1 VPDTVFGIPLHPLLV
16 HAVVVLVPLSV
27 LGTVVIALVPR
38 WRGAYGW
45 LVVAA
50 SAVSFAAVPLTTRS
64 GEDLKESLS
73 LGGPV
78 LEKVNEH
85 QQMGE
90 RVIWAV
96 GAMFVLDLLLMLA
109 HRAGRPTGQRTA
121 LAVLATV
128 AALASLVLVL
138 ITGHLGSTAV
148 WNPAG

>member
-1 VPDTVFGIPLHPLLV
+1 MPDTVLGLPLHPLLV

-27 LGTVVIALVPR
+27 LGTVAVALVPR
-38 WRGAYGW
+38 WRATYGW
-45 LVVAA
+45 LVVTA

-64 GEDLKESLS
+64 GRNLRDSLS

-85 QQMGE
+85 QQMGD

-96 GAMFVLDLLLMLA
+96 GAMFVLNLLLMLA

-121 LAVLATV
+121 LAVLATL
-128 AALASLVLVL
+128 AALVSLVLVL

-148 WNPAG
+148 WNPVG

>member
-1 VPDTVFGIPLHPLLV
+1 MPDTVLGLPLHPLLV

-27 LGTVVIALVPR
+27 LGSVVIALVPR
-38 WRGAYGW
+38 WRGTYGW
-45 LVVAA
+45 LVVTA

-64 GEDLKESLS
+64 GRDLRDSLS
-73 LGGPV
+73 LGGSV

-85 QQMGE
+85 QQMGD

-96 GAMFVLDLLLMLA
+96 GAMFVFNLLLMLA

-121 LAVLATV
+121 LAVLATL
-128 AALASLVLVL
+128 AALVSLVLVL

>member
-1 VPDTVFGIPLHPLLV
+1 MPDTVFGLPLHPLLV

-50 SAVSFAAVPLTTRS
+50 SAVSFAAVPLTTSS

-73 LGGPV
+73 LGGAV

-96 GAMFVLDLLLMLA
+96 GAMFVLNLLLMLA

-128 AALASLVLVL
+128 AALAALVLVL

>member
-38 WRGAYGW
+38 WRGTYGW

-50 SAVSFAAVPLTTRS
+50 SAVSLAAVPLTTRS
-64 GEDLKESLS
+64 GNNFKDSLS

-96 GAMFVLDLLLMLA
+96 GAMFVFNLLLMLA
-109 HRAGRPTGQRTA
+109 HRAGRPAGQRTA
-121 LAVLATV
+121 LAALAAV
-128 AALASLVLVL
+128 AALVSLVLVV

>member
-38 WRGAYGW
+38 WRGTYGW

-64 GEDLKESLS
+64 GNDLKESLS

-96 GAMFVLDLLLMLA
+96 GAMFVFN
-109 HRAGRPTGQRTA
+109 
-121 LAVLATV
+121 LATV
-128 AALASLVLVL
+128 AALVSLVLVL

>member
-1 VPDTVFGIPLHPLLV
+1 VPETVFGLPLHPLLV

-27 LGTVVIALVPR
+27 LGTAIIALAPR
-38 WRGAYGW
+38 WRATYGW

-50 SAVSFAAVPLTTRS
+50 SAVSFAALPFTTRS
-64 GEDLKESLS
+64 GENLKESLS

-78 LEKVNEH
+78 LDKVNEH

-96 GAMFVLDLLLMLA
+96 GAMFVFNLLLMLA
-109 HRAGRPTGQRTA
+109 QRAHRPAGQRTA
-121 LAVLATV
+121 LAVLAV
-128 AALASLVLVL
+128 LAALVSLVLVL

>member
-1 VPDTVFGIPLHPLLV
+1 MPETILGLPLHPLLV
-16 HAVVVLVPLSV
+16 HAVVVLVPLSAV
-27 LGTVVIALVPR
+27 GTVAVALVPR
-38 WRGAYGW
+38 WRGTYGW

-50 SAVSFAAVPLTTRS
+50 SGVSFAAVPLTTRS
-64 GEDLKESLS
+64 GRDLRDSLS

-85 QQMGE
+85 QQMGD

-96 GAMFVLDLLLMLA
+96 GAMFVLNLLLMLA
-109 HRAGRPTGQRTA
+109 HRSGRPTGQRTV